1 MMEMLAEVLVIILP
15 GYKYVLIQHIVYLKV
30 LYYVIY
36 NKCYIYFSVIFCNVI
51 CQRSWKND
59 IRCISRIQRVEWVL
73 ARQEWI
79 LFWTFWLQVNCA
91 IGMLKCL
98 PQSWK
103 IELELGTTGRSVKT
117 GLEIL
122 PLELVPEVMSMRVI
136 SDMEDIETRE
146 S

>member
-1 MMEMLAEVLVIILP
+1 
-15 GYKYVLIQHIVYLKV
+15 
-30 LYYVIY
+30 
-36 NKCYIYFSVIFCNVI
+36 
-51 CQRSWKND
+51 
-59 IRCISRIQRVEWVL
+59 
-73 ARQEWI
+73 
-79 LFWTFWLQVNCA
+79 
-91 IGMLKCL
+91 MLKCL

-117 GLEIL
+117 GLEI